1 MAKVSKFLKLDKD
14 VLLEY
19 VYNEGDLISE
29 AYNILVNSKDR
40 KRSYISFDGSETG
53 NDQSNQLFNI
63 DPIENKWGKVNPDY
77 YTFLQVKN
85 YSAPSP
91 IRYDTLKFH
100 IPINW
105 TFGEYL
111 GFYVR
116 VYTYDSLNNVEFELS
131 NFYFDMTDV
140 EQQYLMNFAS
150 PPLLFQEKL
159 WGKNIE
165 IKIPA
170 VSEVSSQLTDNRPTD
185 NSINFNLTGGNGL
198 SLTAP
203 VFIDFHFINN
213 IKTTNGVTNYH
224 LESAVT
230 TTIPQTPEFEK
241 LGLKIENSPNGD
253 FFEIYGTYNGTIAE
267 FKRFIDDSVSIG
279 NRYYVQ
285 YNITSYEQN
294 IRGKTTTITVVDGF
308 NEPIEYRP
316 IIKYSTTTA
325 IIDVEMRLIDSVDE
339 SYIIRRA
346 SYGMLQDEV
355 SKYSLNMMKINLS
368 DANKPKIYNI
378 KSSINPDL
386 VGVANSFGVIPVNN
400 NPKSPKTPRVNID
413 FLTQNNNS
421 NNSNTTQ
428 NNNNNNNN
436 NTSSDGS
443 VVVEEVKVPF
453 PVLVDR
459 FNIMAK
465 SESAVLD
472 RKSFFGFGKIQ
483 ILLYPFDNI
492 VSFSIATG
500 TPEQPEYLDMS
511 GYNEIKLIIKNDSN
525 SISFT
530 PYVESEQIDLVNGS
544 IAFKVSQSKFLE
556 IKRIYNSGVNVF
568 YITGTNTSTTSVIY
582 TGLFKL
588 YDDKNNVDELNQQA
602 SSQPSIILDPTPP
615 KETAV
620 VTPRTVEPPFNK
632 AKKKTPTRSI
642 SPTRSADINNVE
654 RGVVYIDSDLD
665 RSIIENSNFK
675 LR

>member
-267 FKRFIDDSVSIG
+267 FKRFIDDSVSMG

-294 IRGKTTTITVVDGF
+294 IRGKTTTITVVNGF

-413 FLTQNNNS
+413 FLKQN

-428 NNNNNNNN
+428 NNNN
-436 NTSSDGS
+436 TSDGS
-443 VVVEEVKVPF
+443 VVVEQVKVPF

-642 SPTRSADINNVE
+642 SPTRSVDIKNVE

-665 RSIIENSNFK
+665 RSMIENSNFK

>member
-1 MAKVSKFLKLDKD
+1 MAKVSKFIKLDKD
-14 VLLEY
+14 ILLEY
-19 VYNEGDLISE
+19 IYNEGNLISE

-40 KRSYISFDGSETG
+40 KRSYMAFDTTGTG
-53 NDQSNQLFNI
+53 NEQSNQLFNI
-63 DPIENKWGKVNPDY
+63 DPIESKWGKVNPDF

-91 IRYDTLKFH
+91 IRHDTLKFH

-111 GFYVR
+111 GFYIR
-116 VYTYDSLNNVEFELS
+116 VYTYDSLNQREFELS

-140 EQQYLMNFAS
+140 SQQYLMNFAS

-159 WGKNIE
+159 WGKNIQIE
-165 IKIPA
+165 IPA
-170 VSEVSSQLTDNRPTD
+170 VSEIATQLTDNRPTD

-198 SLTAP
+198 SLKSP
-203 VFIDFHFINN
+203 IFVDFHFIEN
-213 IKTTNGVTNYH
+213 IQTINGVTSYS
-224 LESAVT
+224 LESART

-253 FFEIYGTYNGTIAE
+253 FFEIYGTYNGTVGE
-267 FKRFIDDSVSIG
+267 FKRFIDDSIALG
-279 NRYYVQ
+279 NRYYIQ
-285 YNITSYEQN
+285 YNITTYEQN
-294 IRGKTTTITVVDGF
+294 IRGKTTTITITDGF

-355 SKYSLNMMKINLS
+355 SKYSLKLMKINLES
-368 DANKPKIYNI
+368 ANKPKIYNI

-400 NPKSPKTPRVNID
+400 NPKSPPVPRVKLESVTNP
-413 FLTQNNNS
+413 NS
-421 NNSNTTQ
+421 
-428 NNNNNNNN
+428 
-436 NTSSDGS
+436 TSQRIEEN
-443 VVVEEVKVPF
+443 VVVEQVKVPF

-465 SESAVLD
+465 SDSAILD
-472 RKSFFGFGKIQ
+472 NKSFYGFGKIQ

-492 VSFSIATG
+492 VSFSVATG
-500 TPEQPEYLDMS
+500 TPEQPQYLDMS
-511 GYNEIKLIIKNDSN
+511 GYNEIKLIIRNDAN

-530 PYVESEQIDLVNGS
+530 PYIESGQIDLANGV
-544 IAFKVSQSKFLE
+544 IAFKVSESKFLE

-568 YITGTNTSTTSVIY
+568 YITGTNTTTTSVIY

-588 YDDKNNVDELNQQA
+588 YDDKNNVNELNQQA

-615 KETAV
+615 KESVIVTPRV
-620 VTPRTVEPPFNK
+620 VTPPISPK
-632 AKKKTPTRSI
+632 IKKKTPTRSI
-642 SPTRSADINNVE
+642 DLSRSSGE
-654 RGVVYIDSDLD
+654 KQGTVYVDSNLD

>member
-1 MAKVSKFLKLDKD
+1 MAKVSKFIKLDKD

-19 VYNEGDLISE
+19 VYNEGNLISE
-29 AYNILVNSKDR
+29 AYNILVNSRER
-40 KRSYISFDGSETG
+40 KRSYMAFDTSGTG
-53 NDQSNQLFNI
+53 NDQTNQLFNL
-63 DPIENKWGKVNPDY
+63 DPIESKWGKVNPDY

-91 IRYDTLKFH
+91 IRHDTLKFH

-165 IKIPA
+165 IEIPA
-170 VSEVSSQLTDNRPTD
+170 VSEISTQLTDNRPSD

-198 SLTAP
+198 SLTSP
-203 VFIDFHFINN
+203 IFIDFHFINN
-213 IKTTNGVTNYH
+213 IQTINGITNYH

-230 TTIPQTPEFEK
+230 TSIPQTPEFEK

-253 FFEIYGTYNGTIAE
+253 FFEIYGIYNGTIAE
-267 FKRFIDDSVSIG
+267 FKRFIDDSISLG

-294 IRGKTTTITVVDGF
+294 IRGKTTTITVIDNF

-355 SKYSLNMMKINLS
+355 SKYSLNLMKINLA

-378 KSSINPDL
+378 KSSINPEL

-400 NPKSPKTPRVNID
+400 NPKSPPTPRIRLEAV
-413 FLTQNNNS
+413 TQP
-421 NNSNTTQ
+421 
-428 NNNNNNNN
+428 N
-436 NTSSDGS
+436 NTANNIEENI
-443 VVVEEVKVPF
+443 VVEQVKVPF

-465 SESAVLD
+465 SDSAVLD
-472 RKSFFGFGKIQ
+472 NKSFFGFGKIQ

-492 VSFSIATG
+492 VSFSVATG
-500 TPEQPEYLDMS
+500 TIDQPQYLDMS
-511 GYNEIKLIIKNDSN
+511 GYNEIKLTIKNDSN
-525 SISFT
+525 SISFI
-530 PYVESEQIDLVNGS
+530 PYIESEQIDLANGVV
-544 IAFKVSQSKFLE
+544 AFKISQSKFLE
-556 IKRIYNSGVNVF
+556 IKRIHNSGVNVF

-588 YDDKNNVDELNQQA
+588 YDDKNNVNELNQQA
-602 SSQPSIILDPTPP
+602 SSQPAIILDPTPP
-615 KETAV
+615 KQTV
-620 VTPRTVEPPFNK
+620 IVTPRIIEPPLPK
-632 AKKKTPTRSI
+632 PKKKTSTRAMETSRA
-642 SPTRSADINNVE
+642 SNNTKT
-654 RGVVYIDSDLD
+654 GIVYVDSNLD
-665 RSIIENSNFK
+665 RSIIESSNF
-675 LR
+675 RIR